1 MADYYSPTVVD
12 PAIPFGDMTALE
24 QLLLTQIFDS
34 EIIDDALYFFE
45 EQSTSDMLWLDA
57 GEARGALAQS
67 QSSASKANDLVA
79 AALAELE
86 LGAEDVELDLSMESW
101 EFLFQ
106 DIIRRSATITHVTV
120 TTSFTCSKMRPDG
133 FGGMVTVIT
142 GDQVLSSST
151 GEMLCSLL
159 DRADYGE
166 LACAPGHGHHVV
178 LRLSEEEVRG
188 TMVEI
193 FETEA
198 SPGLVEDDVTDDDIR
213 VACIAAIDGRDL
225 SHEHGELIF
234 AAALRALNA
243 AAERKHA
250 GG

>member
-120 TTSFTCSKMRPDG
+120 TTAFTCSKMRPDG

-166 LACAPGHGHHVV
+166 LACAPGHGSHVV
-178 LRLSEEEVRG
+178 LGLSEEEVRG

-213 VACIAAIDGRDL
+213 VACIAAIEGRDL
-225 SHEHGELIF
+225 SHEHGELVF
-234 AAALRALNA
+234 AAALRALNT
-243 AAERKHA
+243 AAERKRA

>member
-1 MADYYSPTVVD
+1 MADYYSPTVVE
-12 PAIPFGDMTALE
+12 PNIPLADMTPLE

-34 EIIDDALYFFE
+34 ETVDDALYFYE
-45 EQSTSDMLWLDA
+45 EQSTQDMIWLDR
-57 GEARGALAQS
+57 GEVRDALEQSQGLASRANELVANALA
-67 QSSASKANDLVA
+67 K
-79 AALAELE
+79 LE
-86 LGAEDVELDLSMESW
+86 PDAEDLELDLSMESW

-120 TTSFTCSKMRPDG
+120 TTAFTCSKMRPDG
-133 FGGMVTVIT
+133 FGGMVTMIT
-142 GDQVLSSST
+142 GEQVLSSST

-166 LACAPGHGHHVV
+166 LACAPGHGSHVV
-178 LRLSEEEVRG
+178 LGLSEEEVRG

-213 VACIAAIDGRDL
+213 VACIAAIEGRDL

-234 AAALRALNA
+234 AAALRALNT
-243 AAERKHA
+243 AAERKRA